1 MTKQVYKI
9 YIDTGS
15 EFQKECW
22 LRAFSDFFFFFKVQM
37 ESKHKK
43 NSFVYHKKTV
53 DEINHISTECFCSN
67 KDAENYKQS
76 FTEFPT
82 K

>member
-22 LRAFSDFFFFFKVQM
+22 LRAFSDFLDVFKVQM
-37 ESKHKK
+37 ESRHKK

-53 DEINHISTECFCSN
+53 DDIMKMEWFCTN
-67 KDAENYKQS
+67 KDAEEYKKP
-76 FTEFPT
+76 FTEFPN